1 MSPMLGRLILKIF
14 RGSLPNNALESTKVS
29 VDEILRLAYTDYRSG
44 KYADAKHALS
54 PVAKNSPAHAEVLW
68 LLGEI
73 ENMNGDQQV
82 AADWFHQAASAPN
95 TSIDLFLSIA
105 NQFALWKNFPETF
118 RILKQALKQYPLD
131 ARLVNQLGLVLLEA
145 GNLQG
150 AEERFKLA
158 VNYDKHYPDPW
169 NNLGIVAQR
178 RGDFRT
184 ACEYFRQAIA
194 IDPNYPTAQG
204 NLGLSLRE
212 LQKPSEALAY
222 LQHAVNLDPANAG
235 YRLNL
240 GILLADMEALEDAQ
254 AQLIRATEIAPKM
267 ADIYVALGNTLY
279 KLGQRDDAVTMLEKA
294 LNLDSN
300 NAEAQAS
307 LGEIELASGN
317 FSEGWAHYEFRLAGR
332 ESPRQD
338 YPYKLWEG
346 DDLQGKTLLVY
357 GEQGLGDTILFA
369 SCIPDVLQKAAG
381 CVLVC
386 DPRLATLFQRAF
398 PEVLV
403 VAHTPKSPLP
413 IISVP
418 VDACVAIGSLP
429 RYFRTHWSDFPSRP
443 YLHPEPERVHYWREK
458 LDSLGYGQKVGV
470 SWRGGLVKTGRAARS
485 LELNKLMPLL
495 RLEGAHFISLQ
506 YSECAQ
512 ELLHLREEANI
523 TVHQWPQAVRS
534 LEETAAL
541 MCALDLTVTVCNT
554 NVHLGGAM
562 GAPVWVLVPANPA
575 WRYLLTGDRLPWY
588 ESVRL
593 LRQAAPSVGWGDVVH
608 NLVQAF
614 KARFLA
620 DNK

>member
-1 MSPMLGRLILKIF
+1 MLGRLILKIL
-14 RGSLPNNALESTKVS
+14 RRSSPNKALVPHGVS
-29 VDEILRLAYTDYRSG
+29 VDEILRLAYTDYRLE
-44 KYADAKHALS
+44 KYVEAKQLLFQ
-54 PVAKNSPAHAEVLW
+54 VVKNIPAHAEVLW

-73 ENMNGDQQV
+73 ENAHGDQQ
-82 AADWFHQAASAPN
+82 AAAGWFHQAVSATN
-95 TSIDLFLSIA
+95 TSVDLFLSIA
-105 NQFALWKNFPETF
+105 NQFALWKNFPEAF

-131 ARLVNQLGLVLLEA
+131 ARLVNQLGLVLMEA

-150 AEERFKLA
+150 AEERFKQA
-158 VNYDKHYPDPW
+158 ASYDKHYPDPW

-178 RGDFRT
+178 RRTFST

-194 IDPNYPTAQG
+194 IAPNYPMAQG

-212 LQKPSEALAY
+212 LQKPNEALVY
-222 LQHAVNLDPANAG
+222 LQQAVNLDPASAVH
-235 YRLNL
+235 RLNL
-240 GILLADMEALEDAQ
+240 GILLADMEALEDAK

-279 KLGQRDDAVTMLEKA
+279 KLGQQDQAVTMLEKA
-294 LNLDSN
+294 LSLDTN

-307 LGEIELASGN
+307 LGEIELALGN
-317 FSEGWAHYEFRLAGR
+317 FLEGWAHYEFRLAGR
-332 ESPRQD
+332 ESTRQD
-338 YPYKLWEG
+338 YPYKSWEG

-369 SCIPDVLQKAAG
+369 SCIPDVLQKAAS

-386 DPRLATLFQRAF
+386 DPRLAPLFQCAF

-403 VAHTPKSPLP
+403 MEHTPKSPLP
-413 IISVP
+413 IIPVP
-418 VDACVAIGSLP
+418 VDACAAIGSLP
-429 RYFRTHWSDFPSRP
+429 RYFRTHWSDFPSKA
-443 YLHPEPERVHYWREK
+443 YLRPEPERVHYWRNQ
-458 LDSLGYGQKVGV
+458 LDSLGSGIKVGI

-485 LELNKLMPLL
+485 LELNELLPLL
-495 RLEGAHFISLQ
+495 HLEDAHFISLQ
-506 YSECAQ
+506 YDECAQ
-512 ELLHLREEANI
+512 ELLHLREEANL
-523 TVHQWPQAVRS
+523 TVHHWPQAVHS

-541 MCALDLTVTVCNT
+541 MCALDLIVTVCNT

-575 WRYLLTGDRLPWY
+575 WRYLLTGDHVPWY
-588 ESVRL
+588 GSVRL
-593 LRQAAPSVGWGDVVH
+593 FRQSAPSVGWGDVVH

>member
-1 MSPMLGRLILKIF
+1 MLGQLILKIL
-14 RGSLPNNALESTKVS
+14 RRSSPNKALEPTGVS
-29 VDEILRLAYTDYRSG
+29 VDETLRLAYTDYRSG
-44 KYADAKHALS
+44 KYAEAKHILS
-54 PVAKNSPAHAEVLW
+54 PVAKNTPAHAEVLW

-82 AADWFHQAASAPN
+82 ATEWFHQAVSAPN
-95 TSIDLFLSIA
+95 ASIDLFLSIA
-105 NQFALWKNFPETF
+105 SQFALWNNFPEAF

-131 ARLVNQLGLVLLEA
+131 ARLINQLGLVLMEA

-150 AEERFKLA
+150 AEERFKQA
-158 VNYDKHYPDPW
+158 ANYDKHYPDPW

-178 RGDFRT
+178 RCDFST

-212 LQKPSEALAY
+212 LQKPNEALAY
-222 LQHAVNLDPANAG
+222 LQHAVNLDPASAEH
-235 YRLNL
+235 RLNL
-240 GILLADMEALEDAQ
+240 GILLADMEVLEDAK

-279 KLGQRDDAVTMLEKA
+279 KLGQRDEAVAMLKKA
-294 LNLDSN
+294 LSLDTN

-338 YPYKLWEG
+338 YPYKPWEC

-369 SCIPDVLQKAAG
+369 SCIPDVLQQAAG

-386 DPRLATLFQRAF
+386 DPRLAPIFQRAF

-403 VAHTPKSPLP
+403 VEHTPKSPLP
-413 IISVP
+413 IIPVP

-429 RYFRTHWSDFPSRP
+429 RYFRTHWSDFPSKA
-443 YLHPEPERVHYWREK
+443 YLSPEPERVHYWRNQ
-458 LDSLGYGQKVGV
+458 LDSLGCGQKVGV

-485 LELNKLMPLL
+485 LELNELLPLL
-495 RLEGAHFISLQ
+495 QLEGAHFISLQ
-506 YSECAQ
+506 YGECAQ
-512 ELLHLREEANI
+512 ELLHLREDANI
-523 TVHQWPQAVRS
+523 SVHHWPEAVHS

-541 MCALDLTVTVCNT
+541 MCALDLTVTACNT

-575 WRYLLTGDRLPWY
+575 WRYLLKGDRMPWY
-588 ESVRL
+588 GSVRL
-593 LRQAAPSVGWGDVVH
+593 LRQAAPSVGWGDVVQ
-608 NLVQAF
+608 NLVQTF
-614 KARFLA
+614 KAKFLTG
-620 DNK
+620 NK